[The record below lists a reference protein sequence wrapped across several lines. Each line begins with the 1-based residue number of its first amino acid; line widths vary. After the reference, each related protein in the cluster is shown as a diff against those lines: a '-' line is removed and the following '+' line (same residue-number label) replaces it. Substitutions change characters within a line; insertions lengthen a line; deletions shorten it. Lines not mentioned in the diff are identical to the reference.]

1 MATSASI
8 WPQQLDG
15 RGGPHKWRTN
25 GKRSPFGG
33 GVDLIEVRDLFHL
46 FFVLHFFRFLIGLN
60 MELATVGRIFRFLI
74 GLNMEDLTTVGSG
87 AMGPLN
93 RRWNDSY

>member
-1 MATSASI
+1 MRI
-8 WPQQLDG
+8 
-15 RGGPHKWRTN
+15 
-25 GKRSPFGG
+25 
-33 GVDLIEVRDLFHL
+33 
-46 FFVLHFFRFLIGLN
+46 FRLLIGLN
-60 MELATVGRIFRFLI
+60 MEDLATMGRIFRFLI